1 MARPKK
7 APGDEAVPLTIP
19 RSAFDLIDGHVRQRA
34 SAALFTMGETT
45 GPTARELAAARS
57 AFLAKLVDDA
67 LGFEA
72 RHPVRV
78 TVSAPVHGG
87 APEMEDAAAWAKQ
100 AEEELLRSAPAPVQ
114 AAIKANR
121 EMHAA
126 RAKAEAGE

>member
-1 MARPKK
+1 MGRPRKDDSEK
-7 APGDEAVPLTIP
+7 AVQMHLP
-19 RSAFDLIDGHVRQRA
+19 RWAYDLIDGHVRQRA
-34 SAALFTMGETT
+34 SAALFTMGETS